1 MKIIKQKASTA
12 EKQLVQNHQEQTDT
26 QKGLS
31 KIEGIITSAI
41 QFKHEREN
49 GISCCYA
56 FFQLEGISQDIPVIF
71 KLDSSENLEQNKPNI
86 PPRAKVLLEGKW
98 AESNSSLRP
107 SFTC

>member
-1 MKIIKQKASTA
+1 MNNFIKKARPA
-12 EKQLVQNHQEQTDT
+12 KKQLVQNHQEPTTDT

-49 GISCCYA
+49 GISYCYA
-56 FFQLEGISQDIPVIF
+56 FFQLEGLEQDIPVIF

-86 PPRAKVLLEGKW
+86 PPKSKVLLEGK
-98 AESNSSLRP
+98 
-107 SFTC
+107 